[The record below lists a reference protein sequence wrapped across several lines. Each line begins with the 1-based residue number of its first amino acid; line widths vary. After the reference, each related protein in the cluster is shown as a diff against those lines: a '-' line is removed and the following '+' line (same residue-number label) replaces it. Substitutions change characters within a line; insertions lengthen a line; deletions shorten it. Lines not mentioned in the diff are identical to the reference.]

1 MKNFILDF
9 FVLLA
14 GRYCMSIRYDIK
26 YFLFTLFKAGAM
38 RESLVLTIVLIL
50 FLDSSENMKTNNK
63 KYFIKTHK
71 QTHYIVETKGHQKR
85 GRPQL
90 QNKANGTQMSATAG
104 HVGILPL
111 YFLSKLAVIQKGFG
125 YTAKKEKN
133 CVHTIDK
140 LYCHHIL

>member
-90 QNKANGTQMSATAG
+90 QNKAN
-104 HVGILPL
+104 ILPEGKISKQL
-111 YFLSKLAVIQKGFG
+111 YLKG
-125 YTAKKEKN
+125 
-133 CVHTIDK
+133 
-140 LYCHHIL
+140 